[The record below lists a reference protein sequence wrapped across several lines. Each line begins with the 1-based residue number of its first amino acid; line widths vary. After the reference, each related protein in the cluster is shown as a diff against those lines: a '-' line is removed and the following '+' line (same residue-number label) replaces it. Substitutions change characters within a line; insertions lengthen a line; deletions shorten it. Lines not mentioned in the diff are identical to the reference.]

1 MRTSDIVLV
10 LFAFLLSFA
19 LNRVD
24 ANLFVI
30 LLQGSQILTGL
41 GELSLFHTLSD
52 VPVDEGTLGI
62 HQIELVIETGPSFGN
77 GGRVAQHADGTLHL
91 SKISARYN
99 GRWLVVDAHLEASR
113 TPADELDGAL
123 CLDGGYSGI
132 DVLRDNITTVQHA
145 AGHVL
150 AVTRITLH
158 HLVGWLEAGV
168 GDLSHRQLL
177 VVSLLG
183 RYDWCVGGQ
192 WEMDTWVGHQVG
204 LELGQIDVE
213 GTVKAQ
219 RCRNGA
225 DNLADQTIQVG
236 VCGTLDVQVATADVV
251 NGFVVDH
258 EGAVGV
264 LKGSMGRQNRVV
276 RLNDGSGHLWG
287 RVDSELEL

>member
-1 MRTSDIVLV
+1 MVK
-10 LFAFLLSFA
+10 
-19 LNRVD
+19 
-24 ANLFVI
+24 
-30 LLQGSQILTGL
+30 
-41 GELSLFHTLSD
+41 
-52 VPVDEGTLGI
+52 
-62 HQIELVIETGPSFGN
+62 TGPSFGD

-91 SKISARYN
+91 GEISAGYN

-113 TPADELDGAL
+113 TPVDELDGAL
-123 CLDGGYSGI
+123 RLDGGDSGI

-158 HLVGWLEAGV
+158 HLVGRLKAGV

-183 RYDWCVGGQ
+183 RDDRCVGSQG
-192 WEMDTWVGHQVG
+192 EVDTWVGHQVG

-219 RCRNGA
+219 RCRDGA
-225 DNLADQTIQVG
+225 DNLGEQTIQVG
-236 VCGTLDVQVATADVV
+236 VRRTLDVQVATADVI
-251 NGFVVDH
+251 NGLVVDH

-264 LKGSMGRQNRVV
+264 LKGSMGRQDRVV
-276 RLNDGSGHLWG
+276 RLNDGSGHLRG
-287 RVDSELEL
+287 RVD